1 MKERLESL
9 INKFDNSNMFE
20 VLVNYPNQFNESFVI
35 SETINNEIID
45 FNFNRVIFLGMGGSA
60 ISGEIISN
68 LLYELNSGI
77 EVIVNRNYYYNGRI
91 DENTL
96 IIVSSYS
103 GNTEETLTALN
114 SLLTKTKNIV
124 SVSTGGKLKD
134 ISKANNLSFVELPGG
149 LQPRCAL
156 LYSLF
161 VNLSIVLKS
170 EFISAENKS
179 IIANS
184 IDEIKSSISK
194 WTKQFSIFEE
204 NNKALKLADSLLN
217 KTAVIYS
224 SSRLSAVNLRWRGQI
239 QENAKVPAFGN
250 IIPEMNHN
258 EINAWDSDSF
268 KNSFKVFI
276 MEDGD
281 EYDRT
286 KKRMV
291 YLKELIG
298 NNVDAETIDLSSKT
312 YFARIL
318 ELIVLGDWVSF
329 YLALLLEK
337 DPTVIPLITEL
348 KEKLS

>member
-1 MKERLESL
+1 MKESFESL
-9 INKFDNSNMFE
+9 KNKYDKSDMFE

-35 SETINNEIID
+35 SERINND
-45 FNFNRVIFLGMGGSA
+45 FVNTGFNRVVFLGMGGSA

-68 LLYELNSGI
+68 LMYELSTGV
-77 EVIVNRNYYYNGRI
+77 EVIVNRNYYYNGRV
-91 DENTL
+91 DEHTL

-103 GNTEETLTALN
+103 GNTEETLTVLD
-114 SLLTKTKNIV
+114 SLLEKTKNIIC
-124 SVSTGGKLKD
+124 VSTGGRLRE
-134 ISKANNLSFVELPGG
+134 ISEKNKLSFVKLPDG

-161 VNLSIVLKS
+161 VNLSIVLRS
-170 EFISAENKS
+170 EFIAFGNKS
-179 IIANS
+179 KIGNS
-184 IDEIKSSISK
+184 IDEIKDKIIE
-194 WTKQFSIFEE
+194 WTSEFSVFEDG
-204 NNKALKLADSLLN
+204 NRAVKLAKMLVDR
-217 KTAVIYS
+217 TAVIYS
-224 SSRLSAVNLRWRGQI
+224 SSRFSAVNMRWRGQI

-258 EINAWDSDSF
+258 EINAWDSESF

-286 KKRMV
+286 KKRMI

-298 NNVDAETIDLSSKT
+298 NNIDVETIDVSSKT